1 MPGPSPDSLSI
12 IGLRAGRYRTKRGT
26 WRAREIIDVGDLGEF
41 GLIAR
46 ITARLAAAGPSPAV
60 LLGPG
65 DDAAVLRASDGRVT
79 VTTDVL
85 VEGVHFRRDWSTG
98 YDVGRRAAAANL
110 ADVVA
115 MGAHPTG
122 LVVGLAAP
130 GDLSLDWVDALA
142 DGFRDEAALAGAVV
156 VGGDVAG
163 SPTLVISVTALGDL
177 RGHRPVTRSGA
188 RAGDAVVVAGRL
200 GFAAAGLA
208 LLRAERPDADL
219 ADAHRRPAVAYD
231 AALRLAEIGATSMID
246 VSDGLVADLGH
257 LAQASGVGIELAR
270 DDLPLPAELVDAG
283 LEVGVDPLSWV
294 ANGGDDHAFA
304 ATLPPD
310 LALRA
315 VAELADLPEP
325 VPFAQVGRVV
335 TGSTVVFVDGPAPA
349 AQGWDHFPPVRP

>member
-12 IGLRAGRYRTKRGT
+12 IGLRAGRYRTQHDGWKV
-26 WRAREIIDVGDLGEF
+26 REIIVVSDLGEC

-46 ITARLAAAGPSPAV
+46 IVARLAAAGSSPAV
-60 LLGPG
+60 VLGPG
-65 DDAAVLRASDGRVT
+65 DDAAVVRAADGRVA

-110 ADVVA
+110 ADIAA
-115 MGAHPTG
+115 MGAHPTA
-122 LVVGLAAP
+122 LVVGLATP
-130 GDLSLDWVDALA
+130 GDLPVDWVDALA
-142 DGFRDEAALAGAVV
+142 DGFRDEATQAGATV
-156 VGGDVAG
+156 VGGDVVS
-163 SPTLVISVTALGDL
+163 SPTLVVSVTALGDL
-177 RGHRPVTRSGA
+177 HGHAPVTRSGA
-188 RAGDAVVVAGRL
+188 RPGDAVVVAGRL

-208 LLRAERPDADL
+208 LLHAGRPDAEL
-219 ADAHRRPAVAYD
+219 ADAHRRPAVPYE
-231 AALRLAEIGATSMID
+231 AALRLAVLGATSMID

-270 DDLPLPAELVDAG
+270 DDLPLPAELVDAA
-283 LEVGVDPLSWV
+283 LAVGADPLSWV

-304 ATLPPD
+304 ATLPAD

-335 TGSTVVFVDGPAPA
+335 TGSGVVFVDGPAPA
-349 AQGWDHFPPVRP
+349 ANGWDHFRP